1 MGVATLGSPLYCIA
15 QGEKGLL
22 LVGKVGV
29 VAVGGSVS
37 FPLDC
42 LETEDRPLLN
52 GEDGMFPEGVFTEVV
67 VGVWGVA
74 AALESATPA
83 DHIC

>member
-22 LVGKVGV
+22 LVGV

-52 GEDGMFPEGVFTEVV
+52 GEDGMFPEGGVTEVG
-67 VGVWGVA
+67 VGGGVP

>member
-1 MGVATLGSPLYCIA
+1 VGVATLGSPLYCIA

-22 LVGKVGV
+22 LVGV

-52 GEDGMFPEGVFTEVV
+52 GEDGMFPGRVFTEVV

>member
-22 LVGKVGV
+22 LVGV

-42 LETEDRPLLN
+42 LETEDRPLLY
-52 GEDGMFPEGVFTEVV
+52 GEDGMFPGVFTEVV